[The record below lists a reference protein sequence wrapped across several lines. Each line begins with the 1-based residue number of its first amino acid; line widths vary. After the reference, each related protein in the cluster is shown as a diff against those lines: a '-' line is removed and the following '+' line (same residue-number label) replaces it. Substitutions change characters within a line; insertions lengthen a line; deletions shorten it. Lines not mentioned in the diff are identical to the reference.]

1 MKSCIEGWPRLW
13 LGVALPGP
21 PSPRGPHGTCFS
33 WERPGEN
40 SRDPVAKH
48 RIGIMEVRKENGKSG
63 FCVRLVPLPE
73 VAQSPNVKV
82 SALSQTLCCSSA
94 TLWFGAQQC
103 LEQSWLPIRI
113 RQRAKGSRPLAEE
126 RQSMA
131 SLLGP
136 VLCRA

>member
-1 MKSCIEGWPRLW
+1 MESGIEGPLRLW

-33 WERPGEN
+33 WERPEEN
-40 SRDPVAKH
+40 SRGPVAKH
-48 RIGIMEVRKENGKSG
+48 RIGIMEVRKEDGKPG
-63 FCVRLVPLPE
+63 FCVRLAPLPE
-73 VAQSPNVKV
+73 VVQGPSVKV
-82 SALSQTLCCSSA
+82 SALSQILCCSSA

-103 LEQSWLPIRI
+103 LVQSWLPIPI
-113 RQRAKGSRPLAEE
+113 RQRARGSRPLAKE